1 MTICPKCSYE
11 RQETDINP
19 EWECSSCGVAYVKAQ
34 NMTPPSKKRPPESNA
49 KEVRP
54 EINSNLKVQLLIVGF
69 ICLVLGYFAGR
80 EHLKYE
86 VRSSMQ
92 GAFSSIKNGFSSNN
106 EKSFIEEKV
115 ADIKTALKPKFVS
128 PTISNKRFE
137 KQKYDENIWFDITWD
152 TSELKK
158 PTRAIKG
165 ILIFADIFGESK
177 FQIKKTINE
186 PLSPNQ
192 PMTET
197 GVGFDFN
204 QFKDS
209 HKWMLST
216 DLKDM
221 TFKFDVQNIIYTDG
235 TSESYE

>member
-19 EWECSSCGVAYVKAQ
+19 EWECPSCGVAYVKAQ
-34 NMTPPSKKRPPESNA
+34 KKQSPSDKISPKASA
-49 KEVRP
+49 KVIKP
-54 EINSNLKVQLLIVGF
+54 QINSNLKVQLLIVGF

-86 VRSSMQ
+86 VRSSME
-92 GAFSSIKNGFSSNN
+92 GAFSSITKSFSSKN

-115 ADIKTALKPKFVS
+115 ADIKMALKPKFVS
-128 PTISNKRFE
+128 PAISNKRFE
-137 KQKYDENIWFDITWD
+137 KYTYEENIWFDITWD

-177 FQIKKTINE
+177 FQIKKTINK

-192 PMTET
+192 PMKET
-197 GVGFDFN
+197 GIGFEFN

-209 HKWMLST
+209 HKWMLSN